1 MGGSPTGDERR
12 RYALCERLLGYLQAA
27 NVPAW
32 PGADGLTVQ
41 EVLATYPRA
50 SSAGQVPNLEQ
61 LLLEH
66 PNLQEELIAFF
77 AGHDRPR

>member
-1 MGGSPTGDERR
+1 MHGSPTGDETQRQ
-12 RYALCERLLGYLQAA
+12 ALCELLLGYLRAA

-32 PGADGLTVQ
+32 PGADGLTVH
-41 EVLATYPRA
+41 EVLATYPQA

-61 LLLEH
+61 LLRERSD
-66 PNLQEELIAFF
+66 LQEELIAFF